1 MDKSGKKQG
10 TYEVGKNKPPKATQF
25 QKGKSGNEA
34 GRPAGTRST
43 KVLLRELLDTILDDE
58 NPLSKERG
66 KYSVAELMH
75 LKQIAKAMKEG
86 DTRAYEAVLDRI
98 DGRPTQMLASD
109 PENPLP
115 DSGGITL
122 VFNSPKIEPIT
133 TEAAMQE
140 IFEKFKDE

>member
-1 MDKSGKKQG
+1 MAETGKNQG
-10 TYEVGKNKPPKATQF
+10 TYEVGKNKPPKATRF

-58 NPLSKERG
+58 NPLSKEHG

-86 DTRAYEAVLDRI
+86 DTRAYEAIFDRI
-98 DGRPTQMLASD
+98 DGRPTQTIANDS
-109 PENPLP
+109 ENPF
-115 DSGGITL
+115 DFGSVTL
-122 VFNSPKIEPIT
+122 VFNAPNIEPVT
-133 TEAAMQE
+133 AEAAMQA
-140 IFEKFKDE
+140 IFEKFKDG